1 MRSPA
6 SSAGTSWRS
15 AALLAKRIDRKWMP
29 RNCLSISI
37 ASGPLMKPLVIPSAT
52 SYSLRLGVDSS
63 WLADLMLLVACT
75 GITLQEAGLIGS
87 AVTAVLAMPFNIQG
101 RSFRL
106 TASVGASHSDQA
118 GKIDLQAAADSA
130 MHVAKRRGG
139 NQVVAFQGS
148 MHEERRN
155 QIELEQHLHAA
166 LEQENQLS
174 LVYQPVV
181 KVGDWSLVAAEA
193 LARWTHPELGPI
205 PPDRFIQL
213 AENTGLIVPL
223 GLKLMENAV
232 AQAATWRDEHG
243 EAAPRINLNISPLQF
258 ASGDVIA
265 DLKRMLDRHNLTTRA
280 ISIELIPSAS
290 MLDSWGASPSCRIT
304 ILWARAADS
313 PWWRVE

>member
-1 MRSPA
+1 
-6 SSAGTSWRS
+6 
-15 AALLAKRIDRKWMP
+15 
-29 RNCLSISI
+29 
-37 ASGPLMKPLVIPSAT
+37 
-52 SYSLRLGVDSS
+52 
-63 WLADLMLLVACT
+63 
-75 GITLQEAGLIGS
+75 
-87 AVTAVLAMPFNIQG
+87 
-101 RSFRL
+101 
-106 TASVGASHSDQA
+106 
-118 GKIDLQAAADSA
+118 
-130 MHVAKRRGG
+130 MHVAKGRGG

>member
-1 MRSPA
+1 LEVCRAAGEEDRPEMDAAELLIDLDRFRSVNEA
-6 SSAGTSWRS
+6 FGHSVGDE
-15 AALLAKRIDRKWMP
+15 LLIEIGRR
-29 RNCLSISI
+29 LQ
-37 ASGPLMKPLVIPSAT
+37 LVGRPHAVG
-52 SYSLRLGVDSS
+52 RLGGDEFAVY
-63 WLADLMLLVACT
+63 CT